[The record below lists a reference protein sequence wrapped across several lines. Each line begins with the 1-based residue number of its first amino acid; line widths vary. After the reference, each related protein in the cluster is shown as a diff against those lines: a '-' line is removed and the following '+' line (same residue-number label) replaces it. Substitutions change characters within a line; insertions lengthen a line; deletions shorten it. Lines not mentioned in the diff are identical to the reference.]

1 MNKTLKTVLLIVA
14 VVVVICIG
22 AFATGKTRIPVENI
36 SFEDYKSLAEGS
48 GFLYYGKN
56 KNMSSLENVA
66 DNYGISIKFLDST
79 ENKITDLK
87 EGTLYRYE
95 NGKVTYK
102 YTGELS
108 GIKFIDSLAK
118 AGIAAKSYTT
128 VTLSEYKKLIKAD
141 GYHFMFIGRE
151 TCGYC
156 TKFKKSIEEAMK
168 QYNFMVYYLDTDS
181 LKNEQ
186 EFNELIATDS
196 YMSENEWGTP
206 LNLLYKDGKR
216 IDVLNGYVSA
226 HELIHF
232 LIDNKVV
239 E

>member
-14 VVVVICIG
+14 VVVVICVG
-22 AFATGKTRIPVENI
+22 AFATGKSNAPVESI
-36 SFEDYKSLAEGS
+36 SIEDYKALSEGN
-48 GFLYYGKN
+48 GFLYYGSN
-56 KNMSSLENVA
+56 ENMSSVENVA
-66 DNYGISIKFLDST
+66 DNYNISIKFLDSKA
-79 ENKITDLK
+79 NKTADLK
-87 EGTLYRYE
+87 EGTLYKYE

-108 GIKFIDSLAK
+108 GAKFVDSLAK

-156 TKFKKSIEEAMK
+156 TEFKKSIEEAMK
-168 QYNFMVYYLDTDS
+168 DYNFMVYYLDTDS
-181 LKNEQ
+181 LKNEE

-226 HELIHF
+226 DELIHF
-232 LIDNKVV
+232 LKDNKVV
-239 E
+239 K